1 MLTHVWP
8 RHSPLSLLRLTRSS
22 AAALVA
28 APPRPPVGP
37 AASCVNRPPP
47 TRGAQLHAS
56 ARVAMR
62 IAVQV
67 VAVAGGDS
75 SPALLVATES
85 HRYLFNAGE
94 GLQRFCMEHRVRLSR
109 VDGIFVTRVCNET
122 MGGLPGEWV
131 ALA

>member
-1 MLTHVWP
+1 
-8 RHSPLSLLRLTRSS
+8 
-22 AAALVA
+22 
-28 APPRPPVGP
+28 
-37 AASCVNRPPP
+37 
-47 TRGAQLHAS
+47 
-56 ARVAMR
+56 MR

-75 SPALLVATES
+75 SPALLVTTES

-122 MGGLPGEWV
+122 MGGLPGERTTLVWRDGV
-131 ALA
+131 ARWRGRLLP